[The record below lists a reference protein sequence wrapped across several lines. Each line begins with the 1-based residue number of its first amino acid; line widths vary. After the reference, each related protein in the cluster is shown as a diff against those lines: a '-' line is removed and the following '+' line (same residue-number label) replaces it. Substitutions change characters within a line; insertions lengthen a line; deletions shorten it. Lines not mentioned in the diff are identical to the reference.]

1 LQTTTPI
8 DEQTPIKQSLK
19 PSRLLPIALFLGLE
33 MALLLIGAALPLY
46 GLWFTTSSLNDLFP
60 WLLLPTL
67 WLFPGRPLNPTL
79 LHAPHASPPFIALG
93 WQDTGILFA
102 LFAVQFLLYAAA
114 IHYLPRTI
122 KLRSI
127 VLSLLIFGLTC
138 SLFAAVTSPDIFSYI
153 AYARIGVLYGLN
165 PLTAVPHA
173 ISHDPTYQYIYWVDQ
188 PSAYG
193 PVWAFISCSLQWLTG
208 MFGTD
213 HLAPMVLA
221 LRLLGLVAHLWSTLL
236 IWSIAGYLQHARG
249 EISARLR
256 MQATLAFAWNPLLL
270 FEACVNAHNDTV
282 VFLFVLLALW
292 FLVRKQTPQLSLRT
306 TLIVTTLL
314 ALSTCLKANVA
325 LLFPGF
331 LLYLWARR
339 DTIRTGIYTLCRVS
353 LLYAGIIIALY
364 APFWQQGRLLAVL
377 QVNPG
382 TNRNINTLAD
392 FLTRLYN
399 SVAHLFGAPI
409 APETGSPAENL
420 LRLLSLALFLACYA
434 LLCWQPL
441 REKYRLTT
449 PLALIRWM
457 TLAWFVY
464 MLFGAP
470 WFWPWYTVAFFG
482 FAFLLEAANGFSW
495 HLQRPLQ
502 RISFPQAARLFSFS
516 LLSLYCLYTWSP
528 YTTFLPGLAD
538 FRWAFLRGLWV
549 WLVPLLVLALRPSPN
564 RTTILTEAD

>member
-1 LQTTTPI
+1 
-8 DEQTPIKQSLK
+8 
-19 PSRLLPIALFLGLE
+19 LLPIALFLCIE
-33 MALLLIGAALPLY
+33 AVFLLIGATLPLY

-60 WLLLPTL
+60 WLLQPTL
-67 WLFPGRPLNPTL
+67 WLFPDRPLNPTL
-79 LHAPHASPPFIALG
+79 LHAPHAAPPPIALG
-93 WQDTGILFA
+93 WQDTGMLFA
-102 LFAVQFLLYAAA
+102 LFVVQFLLYTAAV
-114 IHYLPRTI
+114 HYLPRAI

-127 VLSLLIFGLTC
+127 VLALLIFGLTC
-138 SLFAAVTSPDIFSYI
+138 SLFAAVTSPDLFSYI
-153 AYARIGVLYGLN
+153 AYARIGVVYDLN
-165 PLTAVPHA
+165 PLTTVPRA
-173 ISHDPTYQYIYWVDQ
+173 ISHDLVYQYIYWVDQ

-193 PVWAFISCSLQWLTG
+193 PVWAFISCALQWLTG
-208 MFGTD
+208 IFGTN

-236 IWSIAGYLQHARG
+236 IWSIAGYLQRSRG

-256 MQATLAFAWNPLLL
+256 IQATLAFAWNPLLL

-292 FLVRKQTPQLSLRT
+292 FLVRARTPQLPWKT
-306 TLIVTTLL
+306 ILIITALL
-314 ALSTCLKANVA
+314 ALGTCLKANVV

-331 LLYLWARR
+331 LLYLWTRR
-339 DTIRTGIYTLCRVS
+339 ENVRAGISILWRVL

-364 APFWQQGRLLAVL
+364 APFWQQGRLLIVL

-409 APETGSPAENL
+409 APETGSPTENL

-441 REKYRLTT
+441 REQYRLTT

-457 TLAWFVY
+457 ALAWFVY
-464 MLFGAP
+464 MLFGSP

-482 FAFLLEAANGFSW
+482 FAFLLESTNGFSW
-495 HLQRPLQ
+495 QLHRPLQ
-502 RISFPQAARLFSFS
+502 RLSFPLAVRLFSFS
-516 LLSLYCLYTWSP
+516 LLGLYCLYTWSP
-528 YTTFLPGLAD
+528 YATFLPGLTD

-549 WLVPLLVLALRPSPN
+549 WLVPLLVLVLRPSPN
-564 RTTILTEAD
+564 RTTILTETD